1 MSPSTSSMRCRV
13 ASRSRASF
21 FRAAESIAGELS
33 RPTTGTPAWAI
44 GIRTRP
50 VPQASSRT
58 GDPACRASC
67 T

>member
-13 ASRSRASF
+13 ASGSLAIF
-21 FRAAESIAGELS
+21 FRAIESIAGDLS
-33 RPTTGTPAWAI
+33 SPVTVTPAWAI

-50 VPQASSRT
+50 VPQARSRT
-58 GDPACRASC
+58 GDPAFRASF